1 MSSTANQ
8 PWARKFCEWLEY
20 PLENA
25 FSGLGSQFSG
35 DSDEADQHSAVM
47 PINVPG

>member
-8 PWARKFCEWLEY
+8 PWDRKFCERLEY

-25 FSGLGSQFSG
+25 FSGLGLQFS
-35 DSDEADQHSAVM
+35 EE
-47 PINVPG
+47 PLLNPG

>member
-25 FSGLGSQFSG
+25 FSGLGSQFS
-35 DSDEADQHSAVM
+35 EE
-47 PINVPG
+47 PRLNPG